1 MPEMPRTPK
10 EILETYRTWAVVGLS
25 DDPARDSHRVARFL
39 AERGYRIVPVNPR
52 IESWE
57 GEKAYP
63 DLLTIPV
70 PVEVVDLFRRPEEVP
85 AHVDEAIRIGAKAVW
100 MQLGVVHA
108 EAATRAEAAGL
119 TVIQDRCPL
128 IETRRLW
135 PAGDGPRFD

>member
-1 MPEMPRTPK
+1 MPRTPK
-10 EILETYRTWAVVGLS
+10 EILETYRSWAVVGLS
-25 DDPARDSHRVARFL
+25 DDPARDSHRVASFL
-39 AERGYRIVPVNPR
+39 ADRGYRIVPVNPR
-52 IESWE
+52 IESWQ

-108 EAATRAEAAGL
+108 EAAARAEAAGL
-119 TVIQDRCPL
+119 TVIRDRCPL
-128 IETRRLW
+128 IETRTLW

>member
-1 MPEMPRTPK
+1 
-10 EILETYRTWAVVGLS
+10 VVGLS
-25 DDPARDSHRVARFL
+25 DDPTRDSHRVARFL
-39 AERGYRIVPVNPR
+39 AERGYRIIPVNPR

-57 GEKAYP
+57 GQQSYP

-108 EAATRAEAAGL
+108 EAQARAEAAGL

-128 IETRRLW
+128 IEMRRLW
-135 PAGDGPRFD
+135 PAGDGPRFC

>member
-1 MPEMPRTPK
+1 MPRTPK
-10 EILETYRTWAVVGLS
+10 EILETYRSWAVVGLS
-25 DDPARDSHRVARFL
+25 DDPARDSHRVASFL
-39 AERGYRIVPVNPR
+39 ADRGYRIVPVNPR
-52 IESWE
+52 IESWQ

-108 EAATRAEAAGL
+108 EAAARAEAAGL
-119 TVIQDRCPL
+119 TVIRDRCPL